1 MTAEEVEVTGAV
13 TERLFGALLGAI
25 ELATVHLGV
34 RLGLYDALAAPRTA
48 AGLAQAAGIDE
59 RYAREWLEQQA
70 ISGLVSVVEP
80 GDGDSRVY
88 GLDPE
93 QAASF
98 GDPDSPAYAGSMAL
112 VMGGV
117 GQVLPLLPEVYR
129 TGVGDPVR
137 WLRRRRPARAG
148 PVQPRRLPRPA
159 DPGVGARPARRGRAP
174 VASRRPGARPR
185 LRRGLVEHRARR
197 GVPRPRGARDRQRR
211 RVGDG
216 RAGQR
221 RGARCRR
228 PGPLR
233 GGRRRHPAR
242 RAAYDVAFYFEA
254 LHDMAHP
261 VESLAA
267 VRSALRPGGVVV
279 VVDEGAEEEFAPGG
293 SEVERILAASSVL
306 HCLPVGRSQPDSEA
320 TGALFR
326 PATMRSYAAR
336 AGLLRGRGR
345 PDRARPVPVLRADA
359 LRRRRLRRCP
369 APGAGKRPRQTRV
382 SAARASPMVATAAA
396 PIVVAVDDSGWRGCC
411 ACRTGWCRVAR
422 CSITVATTSS
432 SSVGCAEGNGPC
444 IL

>member
-1 MTAEEVEVTGAV
+1 MTAAEVEVTGAV

-34 RLGLYDALAAPRTA
+34 RLGLYDALATPRTA

-98 GDPDSPAYAGSMAL
+98 GDADSPAYAGSMAL

-117 GQVLPLLPEVYR
+117 GEVLPQLPEVYR
-129 TGVGDPVR
+129 TGSGVPFGGYGDDVR
-137 WLRRRRPARAG
+137 FGQALFNRGGFLGQLTQEWVPA
-148 PVQPRRLPRPA
+148 L
-159 DPGVGARPARRGRAP
+159 PGVAALL
-174 VASRRPGARPR
+174 SRPGARALDLGCGVGWSSIALATAYPALEVLGIDSDDASVMDAR
-185 LRRGLVEHRARR
+185 ANAEAHGVADRARFE
-197 GVPRPRGARDRQRR
+197 VADA
-211 RVGDG
+211 DT
-216 RAGQR
+216 
-221 RGARCRR
+221 
-228 PGPLR
+228 PL
-233 GGRRRHPAR
+233 AE
-242 RAAYDVAFYFEA
+242 AAYDVAFYFEA

-279 VVDEGAEEEFAPGG
+279 VVDEAAEEEFAPGG

-336 AGLLRGRGR
+336 AGY
-345 PDRARPVPVLRADA
+345 
-359 LRRRRLRRCP
+359 
-369 APGAGKRPRQTRV
+369 
-382 SAARASPMVATAAA
+382 SAVEVA
-396 PIVVAVDDSGWRGCC
+396 PIEHDLFRFFVL
-411 ACRTGWCRVAR
+411 T
-422 CSITVATTSS
+422 
-432 SSVGCAEGNGPC
+432 P
-444 IL
+444 